1 MKRVR
6 LIVSGLV
13 QGVGF
18 RHHTRREASE
28 LGVTGWARNHADGS
42 VEIEAQGNEVALK
55 RFIEWANRGAPAS
68 RVENVVAEDIPSKEH
83 ETGFEIRF

>member
-18 RHHTRREASE
+18 RHHTRRKAGEF
-28 LGVTGWARNHADGS
+28 GITGWARNLAEGS

-55 RFIEWANRGAPAS
+55 RFIEWAHAGAPAS
-68 RVENVVAEDIPSKEH
+68 RVENVVESELPLDTHEKE
-83 ETGFEIRF
+83 FSIRF